1 MCDRFPPASTAHAS
15 RRLERQQIVL
25 GSKSLTTIGIVLFWL
40 LLSAMVVLVAF
51 QVHSLVMIGGAW
63 LIESPSL
70 RPYGWSSTTLAGVSS
85 FAYLVLGGITLAI
98 VTYLEQ
104 GLSRAA
110 TENRLLRQAGMYAAI
125 IGVVWIVCLG
135 LQLLAM

>member
-1 MCDRFPPASTAHAS
+1 
-15 RRLERQQIVL
+15 L

-40 LLSAMVVLVAF
+40 VLSAMVVLVAF
-51 QVHSLVMIGGAW
+51 QVHSLVMIAGAW
-63 LIESPSL
+63 LIESPAL
-70 RPYGWSSTTLAGVSS
+70 RPYGWSSTTLSGVSS

-98 VTYLEQ
+98 ITFWEQ

-110 TENRLLRQAGMYAAI
+110 TENRLLRQTGKYAAI
-125 IGVVWIVCLG
+125 TGIVWIVCLG

>member
-1 MCDRFPPASTAHAS
+1 M
-15 RRLERQQIVL
+15 
-25 GSKSLTTIGIVLFWL
+25 GSKSLTTIGVVFFWL
-40 LLSAMVVLVAF
+40 LLSVMVVLVAF
-51 QVHSLVMIGGAW
+51 QVHSLVMIAGTW
-63 LIESPSL
+63 LIESPTL

-85 FAYLVLGGITLAI
+85 FAYLVLGGITLGVI
-98 VTYLEQ
+98 TFLEQ

-110 TENRLLRQAGMYAAI
+110 TENRLLRQTGKYAAA